1 LFGGIVTPKKPQ
13 LSPEMSLLIQCL
25 ARIAH
30 AVEKLAKAADP
41 NFKPVGEGNSTTPIR
56 RP

>member
-1 LFGGIVTPKKPQ
+1 M
-13 LSPEMSLLIQCL
+13 EMKLVLQCL

-30 AVEKLAKAADP
+30 AIETLAKAADP
-41 NFKPVGEGNSTTPIR
+41 NFKPMSEDNPTTRVR